1 MLPEHSRNL
10 RPHHEKMYCE
20 QRTSSSPKEKQLL
33 DFTSPLILIFNSHTV
48 VSAVLKDGI
57 SGAQGSAVCYQP
69 QSTPPQLSAEAWV
82 STGDLAPHS
91 QEGERPQGIEWAALC

>member
-1 MLPEHSRNL
+1 MGKLPEHSRNL

-33 DFTSPLILIFNSHTV
+33 DFISPLILIFNSHTV

-57 SGAQGSAVCYQP
+57 SGARGLQFATSLSQHDHNIPQKPGSALGPLV
-69 QSTPPQLSAEAWV
+69 
-82 STGDLAPHS
+82 
-91 QEGERPQGIEWAALC
+91 RR